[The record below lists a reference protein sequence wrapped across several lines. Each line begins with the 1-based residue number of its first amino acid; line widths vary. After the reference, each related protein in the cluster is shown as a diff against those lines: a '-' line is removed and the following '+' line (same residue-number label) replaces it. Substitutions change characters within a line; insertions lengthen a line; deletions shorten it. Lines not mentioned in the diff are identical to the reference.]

1 MTSRAVDRQA
11 YELILRM
18 NRATLQ
24 QFFNQFF
31 DLVQRAY
38 GPALAPV
45 EGPRSHRIE
54 AEGLAG
60 VTLQE
65 LCEHPAVKRFGRLKR
80 WGWRIDHHATPP
92 EYEPGRPIIL
102 RRGRRLKTLFV
113 EASG

>member
-18 NRATLQ
+18 SRATLQ

-54 AEGLAG
+54 VEGLAG
-60 VTLQE
+60 TTLQDII
-65 LCEHPAVKRFGRLKR
+65 EHPAVKQFGRLKR
-80 WGWRIDHHATPP
+80 WGWRVDDDETPP
-92 EYEPGRPIIL
+92 QYEQGRPIIL
-102 RRGRRLKTLFV
+102 RRGRRVQALFV
-113 EASG
+113 EQS